1 MSHPAFTLEE
11 YRAATYHL
19 TRPSR
24 AQLEAFAL
32 HVSQAHSWYKSLS
45 FEPPGSAFSFFIDPY
60 AGMDIVQRAGAG
72 FELQWRDKAGF
83 HYNQLATAEH
93 RERFGHLAF
102 CSGGR
107 EMVPEPLKAIDGL
120 RVPADAAPMIYDPQ
134 VRDFRRLPSKIMRA
148 GVASFSSVVHDHT
161 VNTPFVSM
169 FLAQQPPPDWPA
181 ASGGPAVLERLRV
194 RLAEVARLR
203 AADEAL
209 PPEAR
214 SGRDW
219 HREDPI
225 VDALLAPERR
235 RQHLGMIAAAQNV
248 LRLIAGDSVA
258 A

>member
-45 FEPPGSAFSFFIDPY
+45 FEPPGNAFCFFIDPY

-83 HYNQLATAEH
+83 HYNQLATAAH

-107 EMVPEPLKAIDGL
+107 EMVPEPLKSIDGL
-120 RVPADAAPMIYDPQ
+120 RVPADTAPMIYDPKL
-134 VRDFRRLPSKIMRA
+134 RDFRRLPSTIMRA
-148 GVASFSSVVHDHT
+148 GVASLSCVVHDHT
-161 VNTPFVSM
+161 VNTPVMSM
-169 FLAQQPPPDWPA
+169 FLSQQPPPDWPA
-181 ASGGPAVLERLRV
+181 ESGGPAVLERLRV

-203 AADEAL
+203 AADQAL

-214 SGRDW
+214 RGRDW
-219 HREDPI
+219 QKEDPM
-225 VDALLAPERR
+225 VDELLAPERR
-235 RQHLGMIAAAQNV
+235 RQHLGMIAAAENV
-248 LRLIAGDSVA
+248 LRLIAGDSAVA
-258 A
+258 

>member
-45 FEPPGSAFSFFIDPY
+45 FEPPGSAFCFFIDPY

-72 FELQWRDKAGF
+72 FELHWRDKAGF
-83 HYNQLATAEH
+83 HYNQLPTAAH

-107 EMVPEPLKAIDGL
+107 EMVPEPLRSIDGL
-120 RVPADAAPMIYDPQ
+120 RVPADAAPMIYDPGL
-134 VRDFRRLPSKIMRA
+134 RDFRRLPSRIMRA
-148 GVASFSSVVHDHT
+148 GVASFSSVVHDHI
-161 VNTPFVSM
+161 VNTPVFSM
-169 FLAQQPPPDWPA
+169 FLSQQPRPDWPVE
-181 ASGGPAVLERLRV
+181 SGGMAVLERV
-194 RLAEVARLR
+194 RARLTELAR
-203 AADEAL
+203 LEAADAALSAEACS
-209 PPEAR
+209 R
-214 SGRDW
+214 RDW
-219 HREDPI
+219 TKEDP
-225 VDALLAPERR
+225 VLDELLAPERR

-248 LRLIAGDSVA
+248 LQLIAGDSVA
-258 A
+258 V